1 VLCSL
6 WGGLG
11 GVAYVLLVGFIAP
24 NNFTIYES
32 IRFLVMLVVGGLGS
46 IPGSYLGALLITILP
61 EALRAW
67 EQYYIAAYALGIIVV
82 LLGFPR
88 GLGAVA
94 DWFLES
100 ATRIPPLQAQR
111 ASVPRPETEGGLGAS

>member
-1 VLCSL
+1 
-6 WGGLG
+6 
-11 GVAYVLLVGFIAP
+11 LVGFVAP

-46 IPGSYLGALLITILP
+46 IPGSYLGAILITILP

-67 EQYYIAAYALGIIVV
+67 EEYYIAAYALGIIVV

-94 DWFLES
+94 DWFLEP
-100 ATRIPPLQAQR
+100 ATRTPLSQAQR
-111 ASVPRPETEGGLGAS
+111 VSPPRPETEEGFGAP